1 MLLTK
6 PNAKATP
13 THLKRH
19 NVGLILNAIYA
30 HDSIS
35 RVQLARL
42 THLSRPAVT
51 ELTHDLLEE
60 GLIREIG
67 PQIAPSKAGKRP
79 TLLAF
84 NSDTYDMIAVDIGSD
99 KAIGALLD
107 LRGRILHQEKLLI
120 HTDGAEKPLDTLYR
134 VIELLVEQAKHP
146 LLGIA
151 VGAPGIVNS

>member
-6 PNAKATP
+6 PSAKATP
-13 THLKRH
+13 THLKKH

-30 HDSIS
+30 HETIS

-51 ELTHDLLEE
+51 ELTHDLLTD
-60 GLIREIG
+60 GLIREVG

-84 NSDTYDMIAVDIGSD
+84 NSDTYHMITVDISD
-99 KAIGALLD
+99 TRAIGALLD
-107 LRGRILHQEKLLI
+107 LRGHILHQQSLLI
-120 HTDGAEKPLDTLYR
+120 DSAGAKQPLDAL
-134 VIELLVEQAKHP
+134 
-146 LLGIA
+146 
-151 VGAPGIVNS
+151 